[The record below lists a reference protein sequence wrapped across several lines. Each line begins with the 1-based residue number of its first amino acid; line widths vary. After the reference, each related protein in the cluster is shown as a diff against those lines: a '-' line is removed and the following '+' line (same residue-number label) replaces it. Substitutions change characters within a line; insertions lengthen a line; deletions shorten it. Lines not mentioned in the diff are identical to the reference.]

1 MKADPLLEQVQ
12 IETCTSDV
20 LPEHLKTENVVDD
33 LVNEL
38 KKSTSPGRGAQTIQ
52 GSAGRRSRMMSLSAI
67 LHATPS
73 RLLALQFEILR

>member
-20 LPEHLKTENVVDD
+20 LPEHLRTENVVDD
-33 LVNEL
+33 PVNEL
-38 KKSTSPGRGAQTIQ
+38 KTQLHQAEAPKRIQ
-52 GSAGRRSRMMSLSAI
+52 GSAGRRSRITSLSAI

-73 RLLALQFEILR
+73 RLVGTSV